1 MTEHA
6 DPRDDGHG
14 RGAELDGEGRHA
26 TAGPTEP
33 VRFGLD
39 GIVHEA
45 DLDAAD
51 ARALRA
57 LLAPYVAAGRRTT
70 VTITPIPEERPAPAG
85 AAATGAAPTGE
96 RAAARAWLEAN
107 GHRLGPGGRISAT
120 LMTLYRSR
128 DGR

>member
-1 MTEHA
+1 MAEDV
-6 DPRDDGHG
+6 DPRDGDG
-14 RGAELDGEGRHA
+14 RDGTGGDAAGDA
-26 TAGPTEP
+26 TEA

-39 GIVHEA
+39 GLIHEV
-45 DLDAAD
+45 DLDAAE

-57 LLAPYVAAGRRTT
+57 VLAPYVAAGRRTT
-70 VTITPIPEERPAPAG
+70 VTITPIRDEPVSPP
-85 AAATGAAPTGE
+85 TTAAPTGE
-96 RAAARAWLEAN
+96 RGAARAWLEAN

>member
-1 MTEHA
+1 MAEDV
-6 DPRDDGHG
+6 DPRDGDVRDGTG
-14 RGAELDGEGRHA
+14 GE
-26 TAGPTEP
+26 AGDVTET

-39 GIVHEA
+39 GVIHEV
-45 DLDAAD
+45 DLDTAG
-51 ARALRA
+51 ARALRD

-70 VTITPIPEERPAPAG
+70 VTVTPIRDEPAVPPRRAG
-85 AAATGAAPTGE
+85 VAPTGE

-120 LMTLYRSR
+120 LMTLYRGR

>member
-14 RGAELDGEGRHA
+14 RGAEHDGEGRHA

-85 AAATGAAPTGE
+85 AAATGAAPPASAPPPAHGSRRTATGSAP
-96 RAAARAWLEAN
+96 AAA
-107 GHRLGPGGRISAT
+107 
-120 LMTLYRSR
+120 SR
-128 DGR
+128 PR

>member
-1 MTEHA
+1 MAEDV
-6 DPRDDGHG
+6 DPRDGDG
-14 RGAELDGEGRHA
+14 RDGTGGDAAGDA
-26 TAGPTEP
+26 TQT

-39 GIVHEA
+39 GVIHEA
-45 DLDAAD
+45 DLDAAE
-51 ARALRA
+51 ARALRSA
-57 LLAPYVAAGRRTT
+57 LAPYVAAGRRTT
-70 VTITPIPEERPAPAG
+70 VTITPIEDAPAPA
-85 AAATGAAPTGE
+85 APPTGPAPTGE

>member
-1 MTEHA
+1 MTDDV
-6 DPRDDGHG
+6 DPGDAERD
-14 RGAELDGEGRHA
+14 A
-26 TAGPTEP
+26 TTET

-39 GIVHEA
+39 GDVHEI
-45 DLDAAD
+45 DLDPVG

-57 LLAPYVAAGRRTT
+57 ALAPYVAAGRRTT
-70 VTITPIPEERPAPAG
+70 ATITPIHDEPARPAGG
-85 AAATGAAPTGE
+85 AAGPAPTGE

-120 LMTLYRSR
+120 LMTLYRGR

>member
-1 MTEHA
+1 MAEDV
-6 DPRDDGHG
+6 DPRDGDGRDG
-14 RGAELDGEGRHA
+14 TGGA
-26 TAGPTEP
+26 TEA

-39 GIVHEA
+39 GVIHEV
-45 DLDAAD
+45 DLDAAE
-51 ARALRA
+51 ARALRS
-57 LLAPYVAAGRRTT
+57 LLVPYVAAGRRTT
-70 VTITPIPEERPAPAG
+70 VTVTPIRDEPASSP
-85 AAATGAAPTGE
+85 TGAAPTGE

>member
-1 MTEHA
+1 MSDDV
-6 DPRDDGHG
+6 DPRGEDERDDATG
-14 RGAELDGEGRHA
+14 GATPTA
-26 TAGPTEP
+26 TEA

-39 GIVHEA
+39 GVVHEI
-45 DLDAAD
+45 DLDPAG

-57 LLAPYVAAGRRTT
+57 ALAPYVAAGRRTT
-70 VTITPIPEERPAPAG
+70 VTITPIRDEPARPASG
-85 AAATGAAPTGE
+85 MTAAAAPTGE

-120 LMTLYRSR
+120 LMTIYRSR

>member
-1 MTEHA
+1 MTDDV
-6 DPRDDGHG
+6 DPRDDDE
-14 RGAELDGEGRHA
+14 RGDA
-26 TAGPTEP
+26 TDVARTDETEA

-39 GIVHEA
+39 GIVHEI
-45 DLDAAD
+45 DLDPAG

-57 LLAPYVAAGRRTT
+57 ALAPYVAAGRRTT
-70 VTITPIPEERPAPAG
+70 VTITPIRDEPARTASGPAG
-85 AAATGAAPTGE
+85 ATPTGE

-120 LMTLYRSR
+120 LMTLYRGR

>member
-1 MTEHA
+1 MAEHV
-6 DPRDDGHG
+6 DPRGDD
-14 RGAELDGEGRHA
+14 RLDEA
-26 TAGPTEP
+26 TEA

-39 GIVHEA
+39 GTIHEI
-45 DLDAAD
+45 DLDATAG

-57 LLAPYVAAGRRTT
+57 ALAPYVAAGRRTT
-70 VTITPIPEERPAPAG
+70 VTITPIRDEPARTAASGPAAPA
-85 AAATGAAPTGE
+85 GAAPTGE

>member
-14 RGAELDGEGRHA
+14 RGAEHDGEGRHA

-45 DLDAAD
+45 ELDAAD

-70 VTITPIPEERPAPAG
+70 VTITPIPEER
-85 AAATGAAPTGE
+85 AAATGGSPTGE

>member
-6 DPRDDGHG
+6 DPRDDGQGRDDGHDDGHG
-14 RGAELDGEGRHA
+14 PVAAD
-26 TAGPTEP
+26 PTEA

-39 GIVHEA
+39 GLVLEA

-57 LLAPYVAAGRRTT
+57 VLAPYVAAGRRTT
-70 VTITPIPEERPAPAG
+70 VTITPIPEER
-85 AAATGAAPTGE
+85 AAATGGSPTGE

-120 LMTLYRSR
+120 LMTLYRAR

>member
-1 MTEHA
+1 MAEHVE
-6 DPRDDGHG
+6 PRDD
-14 RGAELDGEGRHA
+14 A
-26 TAGPTEP
+26 TEA

-39 GIVHEA
+39 GTIHEI
-45 DLDAAD
+45 DLDAAG

-57 LLAPYVAAGRRTT
+57 VLAPYVAAGRRTT
-70 VTITPIPEERPAPAG
+70 VTVTPIRDEPVRASASASSG
-85 AAATGAAPTGE
+85 AAGAAPTGE

>member
-1 MTEHA
+1 MAEHVG
-6 DPRDDGHG
+6 PRDD
-14 RGAELDGEGRHA
+14 
-26 TAGPTEP
+26 TTEA

-39 GIVHEA
+39 GTIHEV
-45 DLDAAD
+45 DLDPAG

-57 LLAPYVAAGRRTT
+57 ALAPYVAAGRRTT
-70 VTITPIPEERPAPAG
+70 VTITPIRDEPARAVASASSG
-85 AAATGAAPTGE
+85 AAGAAPTGE

>member
-1 MTEHA
+1 MAEHVG
-6 DPRDDGHG
+6 PRDD
-14 RGAELDGEGRHA
+14 A
-26 TAGPTEP
+26 TEA

-39 GIVHEA
+39 GTIHEV
-45 DLDAAD
+45 DLDAAG

-57 LLAPYVAAGRRTT
+57 ALAPYVAAGRRTT
-70 VTITPIPEERPAPAG
+70 VTITPIRDEPARPAASVG
-85 AAATGAAPTGE
+85 AAASAGAAPTGE